1 MKETVVVKL
10 YCFEMGMVIV
20 IKIEPADKNIAAI
33 PSLLPLL
40 YKDWE
45 ILLFLGDRTA
55 KSIFNLPAILHK
67 SYHHQL

>member
-20 IKIEPADKNIAAI
+20 IKIEPADENIAAI

-40 YKDWE
+40 
-45 ILLFLGDRTA
+45 
-55 KSIFNLPAILHK
+55 
-67 SYHHQL
+67 